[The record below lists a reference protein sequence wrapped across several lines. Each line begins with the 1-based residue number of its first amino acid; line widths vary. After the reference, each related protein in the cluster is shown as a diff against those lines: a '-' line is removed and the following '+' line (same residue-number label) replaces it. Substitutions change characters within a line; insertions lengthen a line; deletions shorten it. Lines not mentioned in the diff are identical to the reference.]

1 MLFSFLFLVMCASDN
16 SNPLLLQVFGSF
28 GDHRAFMFFSLCVL
42 LFGTAAQMHGFN
54 ADSNKAVQLFAQTF
68 LVIGHL
74 YITAAAAVQKSG
86 QFCFLCLINGK
97 SVGFIIE
104 SFKTAAAGTVIT
116 GTQSS

>member
-104 SFKTAAAGTVIT
+104 CFKTAAAGTVIT
-116 GTQSS
+116 GTQTS

>member
-1 MLFSFLFLVMCASDN
+1 MLFSFLLLVMCASDN

-86 QFCFLCLINGK
+86 QLLL
-97 SVGFIIE
+97 VRRHL
-104 SFKTAAAGTVIT
+104 KTAIFFIGIFPLIIFTALFLPALL
-116 GTQSS
+116 